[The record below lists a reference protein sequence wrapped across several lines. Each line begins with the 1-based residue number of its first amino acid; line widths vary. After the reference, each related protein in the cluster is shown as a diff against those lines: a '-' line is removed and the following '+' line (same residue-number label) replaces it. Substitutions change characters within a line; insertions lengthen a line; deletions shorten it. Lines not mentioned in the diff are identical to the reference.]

1 MFIFIYFYIIT
12 LGQLSFKGLFWDFEK
27 YSFKGNLP
35 FKNFD
40 LDSKDSLGSPKQR
53 VYIKNLIFDP
63 IHAKKSANIL
73 LIVLM
78 HILIIQPPRNSA
90 YIFEKRSKGV
100 WMNEWMKVYSETKK
114 KHKNKVILI
123 NIFVSKR
130 LLSHSCDVG
139 T

>member
-1 MFIFIYFYIIT
+1 MFIFIYSYIIT

-27 YSFKGNLP
+27 YSFKGTLP

-90 YIFEKRSKGV
+90 YIFEKKKV
-100 WMNEWMKVYSETKK
+100 YEWMNEWKSIQKRK

-130 LLSHSCDVG
+130 LLSRSCGVG